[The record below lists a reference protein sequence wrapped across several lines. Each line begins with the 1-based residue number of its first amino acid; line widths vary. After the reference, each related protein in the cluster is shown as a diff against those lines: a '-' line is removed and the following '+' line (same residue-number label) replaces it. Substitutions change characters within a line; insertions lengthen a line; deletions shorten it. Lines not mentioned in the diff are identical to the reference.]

1 MRFSRSSV
9 VLAVVTVLA
18 FTGCGIH
25 SNGSSSEGARIAPPE
40 SGTRFSSS
48 PGSIDTEDLTQQ
60 LLTPKVP
67 IPKEFNLVQ
76 VQNLNLNLDQSEEQV
91 LVLKSRDNP
100 DAPISIG
107 VVDLDGARNQY
118 VLSWTHPT
126 LATNV
131 RTFSVTAE
139 DILGDHTLEI
149 ICVGTNDKGEQT
161 MDVFRKTRAPT
172 GADLYYSEIFR
183 SEIRG
188 TIEIE
193 RHDRSQA
200 YKLGQQSGSSFPIIT
215 TTQDPTSTRIGDLLQ
230 TTFTW
235 SPETKEFVKTSSAKL
250 PGRQIEDQRLTDLF
264 AAGSDAFDT
273 FLSGPWYK
281 VSGGT
286 GGAGGDTAN
295 AVANL
300 SVGDDGARQGFTILF
315 FDPDSREVSF
325 YAGDVMEIYDWEN
338 SYRTLYNSLV
348 ISGYN
353 KLVQYIKSQI
363 SISVVSLTEIVLYS
377 PDEWAGTYMRLTRSM
392 QDSMVHHEQPAF
404 RAPELSGDYLSDSG
418 AKLSFQDDHF
428 SLEDTKGVQSGGY
441 EVFRF
446 GQPVIELRF
455 ISKSGIVTD
464 TKTYELGYQEEKSE
478 SRIVRT
484 LKLTPGLLGI
494 HGFSPN
500 GANPL
505 HYVQIEELKQ
515 AR

>member
-9 VLAVVTVLA
+9 VLAVMTVMA
-18 FTGCGIH
+18 FAGCGIH
-25 SNGSSSEGARIAPPE
+25 SNGSSTEGARITVPE
-40 SGTRFSSS
+40 SGMRDSSGL
-48 PGSIDTEDLTQQ
+48 GSIDTEDLTQQ
-60 LLTPKVP
+60 MLSPKVP
-67 IPKEFNLVQ
+67 IPKEFNLAQ

-107 VVDLDGARNQY
+107 VVDLDPARNQY

-131 RTFSVTAE
+131 RTFSVAAE
-139 DILGDHTLEI
+139 DVIGDHALEI

-161 MDVFRKTRAPT
+161 MDVFRKTHAPA
-172 GADLYYSEIFR
+172 GPDLFYSEIFQ

-200 YKLGQQSGSSFPIIT
+200 YKLGQQNGSSFPIIT
-215 TTQDPTSTRIGDLLQ
+215 TTQDPTSNRIGDLMQ
-230 TTFTW
+230 TTYTW
-235 SPETKEFVKTSSAKL
+235 NPAKKEYAQTEVAKL
-250 PGRQIEDQRLTDLF
+250 PGKQIDDQRLTDLF
-264 AAGSDAFDT
+264 AAGSDAFDS

-281 VSGGT
+281 VSGSTGDGT
-286 GGAGGDTAN
+286 GDVSSSVASVSAGGD
-295 AVANL
+295 
-300 SVGDDGARQGFTILF
+300 RQGFTILF
-315 FDPDSREVSF
+315 FDPVSREVSF

-353 KLVQYIKSQI
+353 QLVQYIKAQI
-363 SISVVSLTEIVLYS
+363 SIAVSSPDEILLYS
-377 PDEWAGTYMRLTRSM
+377 PDEWAGTYMRLTKSM
-392 QDSMVHHEQPAF
+392 QDSLVHHDQPAF
-404 RAPELSGDYLSDSG
+404 QPPELSGEYLSDSG
-418 AKLSFQDDHF
+418 AKLNFQSDRF
-428 SLEDTKGVQSGGY
+428 SLEDNKGVQTGGF
-441 EVFRF
+441 EIFRF
-446 GQPVIELRF
+446 GLPVIELRF
-455 ISKSGIVTD
+455 INRSGIVTD
-464 TKTYELGYQEEKSE
+464 TRTYELGYQQEKGQ

-494 HGFSPN
+494 HGFAPN
-500 GANPL
+500 GANPI

-515 AR
+515 PQ